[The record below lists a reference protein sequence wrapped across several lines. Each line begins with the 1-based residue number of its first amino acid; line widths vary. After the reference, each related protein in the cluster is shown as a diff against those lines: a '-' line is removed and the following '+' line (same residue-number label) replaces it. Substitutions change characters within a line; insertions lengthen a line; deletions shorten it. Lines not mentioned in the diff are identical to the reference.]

1 MRSQPKGQG
10 LLLYR
15 MYSIALTLVTLV
27 SQIIISNQRTI
38 HKTFFFHFHFVL
50 NCFSNEHCHKLD
62 VSVVININIIGNTLT
77 LILDSERKL
86 NYVGQ
91 TFF

>member
-1 MRSQPKGQG
+1 MGLAAKPLKTHLRNQMRSQPKGQG

-38 HKTFFFHFHFVL
+38 HKTFFFTF
-50 NCFSNEHCHKLD
+50 
-62 VSVVININIIGNTLT
+62 
-77 LILDSERKL
+77 IL
-86 NYVGQ
+86 Y
-91 TFF
+91 